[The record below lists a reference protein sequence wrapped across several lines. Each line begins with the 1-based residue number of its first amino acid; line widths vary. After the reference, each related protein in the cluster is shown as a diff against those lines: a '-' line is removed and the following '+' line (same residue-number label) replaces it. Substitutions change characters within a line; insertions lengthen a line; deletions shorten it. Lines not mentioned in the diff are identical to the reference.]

1 MPPNCR
7 SFPDRSR
14 IHLYNRTRNSRESI
28 LLSNTRLCRNNTS
41 QAIQPQFA
49 NYNRAKPDIRHRQ
62 VQLISNPFLKLERL
76 KNRMHSKP
84 NWFLLLVRFARK
96 QSLQL
101 SLLYRFFYS
110 RLIKLTKPLQE
121 HYKISNTI
129 FSIICNDYQMK

>member
-28 LLSNTRLCRNNTS
+28 FLSNTRLCSNNTS

-62 VQLISNPFLKLERL
+62 VQLISNVFMRHRFFHRSTTPFL
-76 KNRMHSKP
+76 NWNDSKIVCIQ
-84 NWFLLLVRFARK
+84 NQIDFFSSFDSRE
-96 QSLQL
+96 SN
-101 SLLYRFFYS
+101 LYNCRCFIVSF
-110 RLIKLTKPLQE
+110 IPG
-121 HYKISNTI
+121 
-129 FSIICNDYQMK
+129 